1 MTVGLPDDS
10 VALSMPVYPILS
22 LDLKLT
28 ADRWDFALAE
38 RERIEAHWRT
48 LIAANPGLWN
58 GDVLMCAKAEITETS
73 LTARF
78 IRADFAGLAAW
89 RDWGWRMTEAL
100 NCFGSAAVLSAEG
113 ALLYGRMASHTLNAG
128 RVYPPGGSLEPADV
142 QADGSVDVRG
152 SIAREL
158 AEETGLDANEA
169 EQGGYLAIFDDHR
182 RLAIAQLLRFPQSSA
197 HLAQQVRDYIAAER
211 KPELAGVTMLT
222 SRTQIDSSMPGFAQ
236 ELARCLLQD

>member
-10 VALSMPVYPILS
+10 VVLFMPVYPILS

-28 ADRWDFALAE
+28 DDRWDFALNE
-38 RERIEAHWRT
+38 SDRIAAHWAE
-48 LIAANPGLWN
+48 LKAANPGLWN
-58 GDVLMCAKAEITETS
+58 GDVLMCAKADIS
-73 LTARF
+73 GAVLSARF
-78 IRADFAGLAAW
+78 IRADFASLAAW

-142 QADGSVDVRG
+142 QADGSVDVQG
-152 SIAREL
+152 SITREL
-158 AEETGLDANEA
+158 AEETGLDAHEA

-182 RLAIAQLLRFPQSSA
+182 RLAIAQLLRFPHSSA
-197 HLAQQVRDYIAAER
+197 YLAQRVRDYIAAER
-211 KPELAGVTMLT
+211 KPELADVMLLARK
-222 SRTQIDSSMPGFAQ
+222 SQIAASMPGFAQ
-236 ELARCLLQD
+236 ELARHMLPD